1 MADALGTV
9 TTVLHIVKE
18 AYELYCKIKDCPPLM
33 ERIGEHLELVQLD
46 LERIQAFLKAT
57 PVSKQGTRVLL
68 CLIQRIRED
77 SEDVT
82 AVFHKWSESNKPAK
96 VWFVVSGKQ
105 DDLIALRDAIDTNRA
120 ELSREMLYMG
130 GPFGVDKFGV
140 LPAQPSLH
148 PTTTTTITT
157 QASNGQQQ
165 AEAPRRDYSI
175 IFVDPYDT
183 ARSVVAEAYMKLLQG
198 WTTGTGGDWRF
209 TIMHSAGFFV
219 TSRSG
224 VVDLVQNMEY
234 TYPSYKLPMAE
245 GHKPPNTT
253 AMDALFG
260 NEMFK
265 YPFKQT
271 VKRDI
276 EARRSRGI
284 HKTMFKH
291 YDFVIAF
298 TNREYDNLMRLRRAL
313 IAQEGRHAVTRGGK
327 GRIIHLGTYVNG
339 AQKGRPREILT
350 PIGDGTREEWNARVG
365 LIKTAVKGF
374 LKQEVGWK
382 QPDKGAKV
390 SS

>member
-18 AYELYCKIKDCPPLM
+18 AYQLYCKIKDCPPLM

-82 AVFHKWSESNKPAK
+82 AVFHKWNESNKPAK

-105 DDLIALRDAIDTNRA
+105 EDLIALRDAIDTNRA

-140 LPAQPSLH
+140 VPAQLSLH
-148 PTTTTTITT
+148 HTTTTTT
-157 QASNGQQQ
+157 QTLPGQPT
-165 AEAPRRDYSI
+165 ETSRKDYSI
-175 IFVDPYDT
+175 MFVDPYDT
-183 ARSVVAEAYMKLLQG
+183 ARSVVAEAYMKLLKG
-198 WTTGTGGDWRF
+198 WTVGTGGDWRF
-209 TIMHSAGFFV
+209 QIMHSAGFFV
-219 TSRSG
+219 SSRSG
-224 VVDLVQNMEY
+224 VIELVQSMEY

-245 GHKPPNTT
+245 GHKPPKAT
-253 AMDALFG
+253 AMDALFD

-284 HKTMFKH
+284 EKTMFKY

-298 TNREYDNLMRLRRAL
+298 TNREYDNLMRLRKAL
-313 IAQEGRHAVTRGGK
+313 IAREGRHAVTRGGK
-327 GRIIHLGTYVNG
+327 GRIIHLGTYVSG
-339 AQKGRPREILT
+339 AQKGRPREICA
-350 PIGDGTREEWNARVG
+350 PSGDGTREEWNARVG
-365 LIKTAVKGF
+365 QIKTAVKGF

-382 QPDKGAKV
+382 QPEKGAKV
-390 SS
+390 SN

>member
-18 AYELYCKIKDCPPLM
+18 AYQLFCKIKDCPPLM
-33 ERIGEHLELVQLD
+33 QRIGEHLELVRLD

-140 LPAQPSLH
+140 VPAQLLH
-148 PTTTTTITT
+148 TTINTTTAQALTGQPAETIR
-157 QASNGQQQ
+157 Q
-165 AEAPRRDYSI
+165 DYSI

-209 TIMHSAGFFV
+209 QIMHSAGFFV
-219 TSRSG
+219 SSRSG
-224 VVDLVQNMEY
+224 VTDLVQSMEY
-234 TYPSYKLPMAE
+234 TYPSYELPMAE
-245 GHKPPNTT
+245 GHKPPKAT

-284 HKTMFKH
+284 GKTMFKY

-298 TNREYDNLMRLRRAL
+298 TNREYDNLMRLRKAL
-313 IAQEGRHAVTRGGK
+313 IAREGRHAVTRGGK
-327 GRIIHLGTYVNG
+327 GRIIHLGTYVSG
-339 AQKGRPREILT
+339 AQKGRPREILA
-350 PIGDGTREEWNARVG
+350 PSGDGTREEWNARVG
-365 LIKTAVKGF
+365 QIKTAVKGF
-374 LKQEVGWK
+374 LKQEMGWK

-390 SS
+390 SV